1 MSQQDLDQVSTLLR
15 RLMDRTH
22 DLKNDLQREL
32 EAAMQPAPALPQFE
46 MDRAWEEADAAHAV
60 PRELESVLL
69 PNNTSDSAHSAETP
83 GPEGH

>member
-1 MSQQDLDQVSTLLR
+1 
-15 RLMDRTH
+15 
-22 DLKNDLQREL
+22 
-32 EAAMQPAPALPQFE
+32 

-60 PRELESVLL
+60 PQELESVLL

>member
-32 EAAMQPAPALPQFE
+32 EAAM
-46 MDRAWEEADAAHAV
+46 
-60 PRELESVLL
+60 
-69 PNNTSDSAHSAETP
+69 
-83 GPEGH
+83 